1 MTLLE
6 QLESYRPLLERH
18 NTLKQMKEEKGD
30 TMVAILEA
38 EYNNSLDNLVAKRT
52 ALFLLLMDK
61 IKDHKLRDILIFYYL
76 NCSTME
82 EIGEAVGLAPIT
94 IEKRL
99 QRYKKQLKN
108 L

>member
-52 ALFLLLMDK
+52 ALF
-61 IKDHKLRDILIFYYL
+61 FTL
-76 NCSTME
+76 N
-82 EIGEAVGLAPIT
+82 G
-94 IEKRL
+94 
-99 QRYKKQLKN
+99 
-108 L
+108 